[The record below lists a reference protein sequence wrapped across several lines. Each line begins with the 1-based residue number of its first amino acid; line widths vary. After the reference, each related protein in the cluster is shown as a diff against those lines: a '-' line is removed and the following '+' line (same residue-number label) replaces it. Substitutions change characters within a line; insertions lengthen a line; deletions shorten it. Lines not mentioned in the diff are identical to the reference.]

1 MIGKTFSR
9 SWTERG
15 EKKVVTRK
23 ILSEFLQFERRF
35 YVLRDPESGKSFS
48 ALADDFDREFKVTAS
63 TPFIHRKGYKGK
75 SIVGK
80 QKSYS

>member
-1 MIGKTFSR
+1 MIGKTFAKTRNGVTVSR
-9 SWTERG
+9 KVTG
-15 EKKVVTRK
+15 EYG
-23 ILSEFLQFERRF
+23 QFGRRF
-35 YVLRDPESGKSFS
+35 YTVQDLVTGKSFP

-80 QKSYS
+80 QKTYS